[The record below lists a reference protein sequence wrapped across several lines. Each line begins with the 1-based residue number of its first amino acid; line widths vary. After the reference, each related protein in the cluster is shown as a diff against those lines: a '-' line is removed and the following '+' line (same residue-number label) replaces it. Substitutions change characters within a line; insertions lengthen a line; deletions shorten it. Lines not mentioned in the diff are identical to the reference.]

1 MDGTTG
7 HLEGVVI
14 KLDVGAFQRLGD
26 GLLGTVAALTW
37 YLLGGFFVGVAL
49 RVSAFDL
56 WASVLAWPVAIALAV
71 VAFGLGR
78 WGRRRVR
85 RGLNLDTRLIVQVD
99 CLVIRH
105 GALLP
110 EPLVIPKEAV
120 SVAAVDASARA
131 SARHSLAVAAEGGT
145 RRLTWLWERYS
156 KPPVPVLGLAT
167 RAPNLAVLLDRPIDG
182 VPEGG
187 LLLRVR
193 DPAAASSAFA
203 GWNACRELTGDDLA
217 RVRALR

>member
-1 MDGTTG
+1 MVARSRAG
-7 HLEGVVI
+7 
-14 KLDVGAFQRLGD
+14 RLPR
-26 GLLGTVAALTW
+26 AART
-37 YLLGGFFVGVAL
+37 
-49 RVSAFDL
+49 S
-56 WASVLAWPVAIALAV
+56 
-71 VAFGLGR
+71 
-78 WGRRRVR
+78 
-85 RGLNLDTRLIVQVD
+85 
-99 CLVIRH
+99 
-105 GALLP
+105 
-110 EPLVIPKEAV
+110 
-120 SVAAVDASARA
+120 
-131 SARHSLAVAAEGGT
+131 VAAEGGT

-182 VPEGG
+182 VREGG